1 MQNIIRINIDL
12 IPGNRIGLL
21 GTKKT
26 LGSWWISIQDEE
38 IKELMSPQLYSFCYI
53 IYNSAVK
60 KTLFYGNFDC
70 SIKILYHW
78 FLLCAHAWVK
88 NRKAFIVG
96 GTNLQKQ
103 LGCDL
108 LRITKFI
115 FLIYKKTKDR
125 KRLYVTLSNA
135 SYLGMEGFQKNIYL
149 LTEEET
155 KSALTLSEI
164 AQLRKG
170 QRFQKGVTFS
180 QDMTD
185 YDVRNLLE
193 SLFPDI
199 LPNKR

>member
-1 MQNIIRINIDL
+1 M
-12 IPGNRIGLL
+12 
-21 GTKKT
+21 
-26 LGSWWISIQDEE
+26 
-38 IKELMSPQLYSFCYI
+38 
-53 IYNSAVK
+53 
-60 KTLFYGNFDC
+60 
-70 SIKILYHW
+70 
-78 FLLCAHAWVK
+78 
-88 NRKAFIVG
+88 
-96 GTNLQKQ
+96 
-103 LGCDL
+103 
-108 LRITKFI
+108 
-115 FLIYKKTKDR
+115 
-125 KRLYVTLSNA
+125 YVTLSNA

>member
-1 MQNIIRINIDL
+1 MH
-12 IPGNRIGLL
+12 
-21 GTKKT
+21 
-26 LGSWWISIQDEE
+26 
-38 IKELMSPQLYSFCYI
+38 
-53 IYNSAVK
+53 
-60 KTLFYGNFDC
+60 
-70 SIKILYHW
+70 HW
-78 FLLCAHAWVK
+78 FLLCAHARVK

-135 SYLGMEGFQKNIYL
+135 SYLGMEGFKKNIYL

-170 QRFQKGVTFS
+170 QRFQSGVTFS

>member
-1 MQNIIRINIDL
+1 M
-12 IPGNRIGLL
+12 
-21 GTKKT
+21 
-26 LGSWWISIQDEE
+26 
-38 IKELMSPQLYSFCYI
+38 
-53 IYNSAVK
+53 
-60 KTLFYGNFDC
+60 
-70 SIKILYHW
+70 
-78 FLLCAHAWVK
+78 
-88 NRKAFIVG
+88 
-96 GTNLQKQ
+96 
-103 LGCDL
+103 
-108 LRITKFI
+108 
-115 FLIYKKTKDR
+115 
-125 KRLYVTLSNA
+125 YVTLSNA

-170 QRFQKGVTFS
+170 QRFQSGVTFS